1 MGEGGLILPLKTQ
14 AVRARHY
21 CYVFIY
27 NFMTPDSRVF
37 VIYFLFFKNYILIK
51 KSNFLKINILQEG
64 ITEKI
69 AILKNTDQ
77 PRAN

>member
-1 MGEGGLILPLKTQ
+1 
-14 AVRARHY
+14 
-21 CYVFIY
+21 
-27 NFMTPDSRVF
+27 MTPDSRVF
-37 VIYFLFFKNYILIK
+37 VIFLIFLKLHFDQ